1 MPSVPAVLNLAWTL
15 QNAFV
20 IYSCCLVSVTT
31 RRSKDESDKY
41 SYMFPVSGFV
51 TGIQIFSVLW
61 DAMAE
66 RGLVRAGRAVLSK

>member
-1 MPSVPAVLNLAWTL
+1 
-15 QNAFV
+15 
-20 IYSCCLVSVTT
+20 
-31 RRSKDESDKY
+31 
-41 SYMFPVSGFV
+41 MFPVSGFV